1 MANAKKVL
9 RIVVNVSMFALF
21 AYLICYHSFGGI
33 LSHGVAGILL
43 LTLVIVHNLQNANFW
58 KNVLKGKYRARR
70 ILLLTIN
77 ILLAVFA
84 LITFIS
90 AAKISGK
97 IFECSPFGVSWQ
109 ALQVHRQSSAWCFFI
124 MLLHLS
130 IHAKKLH
137 VIIWSKLYNLK
148 FYVKVIY
155 FAINATCFVCAIF
168 ALCRSEIFANM
179 FILTDSYEIWQPAE
193 AVIKCALIALGA
205 ISIQSFALLIKR
217 QFCHQ

>member
-1 MANAKKVL
+1 MANAKKIL
-9 RIVVNVSMFALF
+9 RIVVNVLMFALF

-43 LTLVIVHNLQNANFW
+43 LALVTVHNLQNANFW
-58 KNVLKGKYRARR
+58 ESVLKGKYRARR
-70 ILLLTIN
+70 ILLLAIN

-97 IFECSPFGVSWQ
+97 IFECSPFGMSWQ
-109 ALQVHRQSSAWCFFI
+109 ALQVHRLGAAWCFFI
-124 MLLHLS
+124 ILLHLS

-137 VIIWSKLYNLK
+137 VTIWRKLCNLK
-148 FYVKVIY
+148 FYAKVIY

-168 ALCRSEIFANM
+168 ALYRSEIFANM
-179 FILTDSYEIWQPAE
+179 FMLTDSYEIWQPAE
-193 AVIKCALIALGA
+193 AVIKCTLMVLGA
-205 ISIQSFALLIKR
+205 VSVQSFALFIKR
-217 QFCHQ
+217 